1 MKNKTSI
8 FLLSSLI
15 ITVAVFSIVFTVM
28 INYTRDRN
36 SEMISSV
43 GELYMKGLN
52 ERISMHFETIFG
64 LRLSS
69 AESIVQLEP
78 GYTFSDYQTARST
91 IAHSAQTSD
100 FVYAAFYS
108 DGEMDTLFGPNVTLV
123 LPERMRKE
131 ISAGR
136 SLVTMGRMDD
146 GSYML
151 LIGVPAQ
158 YPMEGGGTSDGLIV
172 GHSVDFIKQVLS
184 LDKNDDSLVYSQV
197 IRGDGSF
204 VLTDDNKYKTYFD
217 RLMDLVADDIDGK
230 SPDDFLNEMKEA
242 ISTNSS
248 YSTTYRMKS
257 GSTGQLYFTPIT
269 YTEWYLITFLP
280 YGELNEKITELNG
293 QWILAVILA
302 LFIMILALVIDF
314 AIYFNMTRQHMKNME
329 KARKEAVAATKA
341 KSEFLSNMSHDIR
354 TPMNAIVGMTA
365 IATAHIDDKQ
375 QVQNCLGKITLSSK
389 HLLGLIN
396 DILDMSKIESGKMTL
411 NMEQIS
417 LREVMDSIVN
427 IAQPQVKAKSQHF
440 DVFIHDI
447 IQEDVYCD
455 SVRIN
460 QVLINLISNA
470 IKFTPENG
478 TIYVSLYE
486 EPCPDNDSFVRVHLI
501 VKDNGIGMSDE
512 FKRQV
517 FEAFMRE
524 DKGRVHK
531 TEGTGLGMAITKY
544 IVDAMGGTIICESEQ
559 GKGTEFHV
567 TIDMEKAEVR
577 IEDMILP
584 NWNMLVVDDD
594 KQLCLTAMDSLK
606 DIGISAEWT
615 LDGETAIQKVQERHE
630 KNNDYQIVLLDW
642 KLPGIDGI
650 ETARRIRRQVGDDVP
665 ILLISAY
672 DWSEIEHEAKAAGI
686 NGFISKPLFKST
698 LYYGLKQFVLPEAAA
713 EEKNDQEDHSDLKG
727 KHILLAEDN
736 DLNWEIAEALLGSLG
751 MELEHA
757 ENGKIC
763 VEKFSSSKEGF
774 YDAIL
779 MDLRMPVMNGLEAA
793 EAIRA
798 LDRSDKDIPIIAMTA
813 DAFAEDVK
821 KCLDSGMNAHV
832 AKPIDLGEV
841 TRILE
846 KYIKKGE

>member
-1 MKNKTSI
+1 MKNKI
-8 FLLSSLI
+8 NVFLLSSLI
-15 ITVAVFSIVFTVM
+15 ITLIVFSIVFFIM
-28 INYTRDRN
+28 IDYTRDRN

-43 GELYMKGLN
+43 GELYMKGMN
-52 ERISMHFETIFG
+52 ERISMHFESIFG
-64 LRLSS
+64 LRLAS
-69 AESIVQLEP
+69 AEGIVQLDP
-78 GYTFSDYQTARST
+78 GSSFSDYQTAKST
-91 IAHSAQTSD
+91 IARNARTSD

-108 DGEMDTLFGPNVTLV
+108 DGKLDSLFGPEVTV
-123 LPERMRKE
+123 VIPERIDRE
-131 ISAGR
+131 IAAGN
-136 SLVTMGRMDD
+136 SLVTMGRQED
-146 GSYML
+146 GTYIL
-151 LIGVPAQ
+151 LIGIPAQ
-158 YPMEGGGTSDGLIV
+158 YPAKDGGRSEALVV
-172 GHSVDFIKQVLS
+172 GHSVSFIKQVLS
-184 LDKNDDSLVYSQV
+184 LDRNGDSLVYSQV
-197 IRGDGSF
+197 IRGDGTF
-204 VLTDDNKYKTYFD
+204 VLDDDKKYDTYFD
-217 RLMDLVADDIDGK
+217 RLMDRVADDIEGK
-230 SPDDFLNEMKEA
+230 SPDDFLNEMKHA
-242 ISTNSS
+242 IATNTS
-248 YSTTYRMKS
+248 YSTSYRMKD
-257 GSTGQLYFTPIT
+257 GTTGQLYFTPIV
-269 YTEWYLITFLP
+269 YTDWYLITFLP

-293 QWILAVILA
+293 QWVLAFLLA
-302 LFIMILALVIDF
+302 LFIMIAVLIIDF
-314 AIYFNMTRQHMKNME
+314 VLFFNMTLKQMKSLD

-365 IATAHIDDKQ
+365 IATANIDDKQ

-396 DILDMSKIESGKMTL
+396 DVLDMSKIESGKMTL

-417 LREVMDSIVN
+417 LREVMDNIVN
-427 IAQPQVKAKSQHF
+427 IAQPQVKAKTQHF

-447 IQEDVYCD
+447 INEDVYCD

-486 EPCPDNDSFVRVHLI
+486 EPCPDKDSFVRVHLR
-501 VKDNGIGMSDE
+501 VKDTGIGMSEE
-512 FKRQV
+512 FKKQV
-517 FEAFMRE
+517 FEAFVRE

-544 IVDAMGGTIICESEQ
+544 IVDAMGGTIECESEQ

-577 IEDMILP
+577 IEDMVLP
-584 NWNMLVVDDD
+584 EWNMLVVDDD
-594 KQLCLTAMDSLK
+594 EQLCQTAMASLK
-606 DIGISAEWT
+606 DIGIKAECT
-615 LDGETAIQKVQERHE
+615 LDGETAVEMVHKRHE
-630 KNNDYQIVLLDW
+630 SGSDYQIVLLDW

-650 ETARRIRRQVGDDVP
+650 ETARRIRKQVGDDIP

-672 DWSEIEHEAKAAGI
+672 DWSEIEHEAKEAGI

-698 LYYGLKQFVLPEAAA
+698 LYYGLKQFVLPESAG
-713 EEKNDQEDHSDLKG
+713 EEKTSQENEFDLNG

-736 DLNWEIAEALLGSLG
+736 DLNWEIAEALLGSMG
-751 MELEHA
+751 MELDHA

-763 VEKFSSSKEGF
+763 VEKFTASEEGF

-779 MDLRMPVMNGLEAA
+779 MDLRMPVMSGLEAA

-798 LDRSDKDIPIIAMTA
+798 LDRKDKDIPIIAMTA
-813 DAFAEDVK
+813 DAFADDVK

-832 AKPIDLGEV
+832 AKPIDAGEV
-841 TRILE
+841 ARMLE
-846 KYIKKGE
+846 KYMKKGE